1 MLFLLKCI
9 IIYLF
14 IFQSQEFIN
23 GAEVK
28 NSDACLAENGVVHV
42 IGSVIP
48 SSSSS
53 IANVLESN
61 PQFSNF
67 KDLLDALNITKY
79 LQDTCVS
86 RTVFAPTNNAFPGGA
101 LECLKRPEN
110 RRIARKLAL
119 THIAYPTDYT
129 SSLSE
134 RSFIRTFSRRY
145 LLVCVI
151 NGTVHLTRD
160 SIPLDQVNIPARNGV
175 IHSINQVLLG
185 SRINFNEL
193 CPVPPSPGSSPTPSQ
208 PMPPSDFTDPG
219 VISDPS
225 SAPSPVG
232 PGDDMIA

>member
-1 MLFLLKCI
+1 M
-9 IIYLF
+9 
-14 IFQSQEFIN
+14 E
-23 GAEVK
+23 

-42 IGSVIP
+42 VSSVIP

-86 RTVFAPTNNAFPGGA
+86 RTVFAPTNNAFPDGA
-101 LECLKRPEN
+101 LECLQRPEN
-110 RRIARKLAL
+110 RRIAKTLVL
-119 THIAYPTDYT
+119 SHIAYPTEYT

-134 RSFIRTFSRRY
+134 RRFVRTFSRRF

-175 IHSINQVLLG
+175 IHSINQVLLA
-185 SRINFNEL
+185 SKINFNEL
-193 CPVPPSPGSSPTPSQ
+193 CPTPPSSGTGPNPPQ
-208 PMPPSDFTDPG
+208 PMPEPDSPDDPG

-225 SAPSPVG
+225 STPSPVG